1 MGFVQRNGKMIRIIS
16 MVTLMAILAFYM
28 YRAKTA
34 HWTHEPQTTA
44 TASSLLSNNNNKRST
59 PNNEGTNKRTIPVC
73 PDAVEQ
79 LLSETKKKIVVNL
92 MAMPHTVS
100 SDTQMLFRAIKEV
113 AWNASVPHEHRGF
126 TCPTNSNQRVQ
137 ALTCTRRIDH
147 FHNASIDIGSV
158 PHGMDGLASMFGKL
172 EYVKKKHAPFC
183 KMNPISDVLFTTLR
197 QSHPFVLS
205 QWADRKYFDTQWA
218 KEYPDQSDVKK
229 IQPEEW
235 VQKAWWRH
243 NLFTKML
250 STDDPATRLIW
261 TVPNNLGNSIVPSK
275 HESDAE
281 MALAEQS
288 MWLQTALRRLKGLP
302 FFGLMHRMTESF
314 EIFAFHLCI
323 PVVKTG
329 LTIHKPRILSPE
341 LQTIVN
347 RTFVLDILLL
357 QEAEVLFDALVADM
371 REKKARGVL
380 CDMSTALKLPP
391 DMEFG
396 LQCIDETIK

>member
-1 MGFVQRNGKMIRIIS
+1 
-16 MVTLMAILAFYM
+16 MAIILTFYM
-28 YRAKTA
+28 HRATTTA
-34 HWTHEPQTTA
+34 NSTTHEPQTATA
-44 TASSLLSNNNNKRST
+44 TATSLSNNNKRST
-59 PNNEGTNKRTIPVC
+59 PNNEGTHKRTIPVC

-100 SDTQMLFRAIKEV
+100 SDTQMLFHSIKDV

-137 ALTCTRRIDH
+137 ALTCTRRIDPLY
-147 FHNASIDIGSV
+147 NASIDGSV
-158 PHGMDGLASMFGKL
+158 SHGMDGLASMFGKL
-172 EYVKKKHAPFC
+172 EYMKKRHAPFV

-197 QSHPFVLS
+197 QSHQFVLS
-205 QWADRKYFDTQWA
+205 QWRDRTSFDTQWA
-218 KEYPDQSDVKK
+218 KEYPDQSNVKM

-250 STDDPATRLIW
+250 STDDIATRLIW
-261 TVPNNLGNSIVPSK
+261 TFPNNPGKFIVPSK
-275 HESDAE
+275 QESDAE
-281 MALAEQS
+281 AALADQS
-288 MWLQTALRRLKGLP
+288 MWLQTAIRRLKGLP
-302 FFGLMHRMTESF
+302 FFGVMHRMTESF

-323 PVVKTG
+323 PVVKIG
-329 LTIHKPRILSPE
+329 HAFHKPPIVSPE
-341 LQTIVN
+341 LQGIVN

-396 LQCIDETIK
+396 LQCVDEITK